1 MLQDGNTLKRKGVDV
16 VVGYVESHGRT
27 DTDAQIAE
35 LEVVPRR
42 KYGHRGVSLEEM
54 DVDAIIARKPEVV
67 LIDELAHTNAPGSK
81 HEKRYQDIEDVLAAG
96 IAVFSTCN
104 IQHIESVH
112 DMVERMTGVHVRE
125 RVPDSFFTIAKEMIM
140 VDVTPEELIDRMKAG
155 KIYKPEK
162 IDHSLANFF
171 TPGNLSMLRE
181 LALRELANDVEYK
194 SREKREEVSKSGQLS
209 SEKILVAIPSRENAA
224 SVIRA
229 GSRIANRSN
238 AKWYVVHVEPTAFT
252 PSSEAESTL
261 NKLFKL
267 SRDLGANVIQLRGK
281 DVAASVLQ
289 FAKEEGITQIVIG
302 ATQRPWWK
310 RMLSGSVVANLLSQV
325 GEIAVHVYPVRD
337 IKVDSA
343 IVREPEVSSVT
354 HVTLSSYLPSDH
366 IIVGLK
372 SVQTVEQTI
381 SILLDHLIQCEP
393 EFAPHRQHFL
403 DLVMRRERVM
413 STFLDTGIAIPH
425 AAGLEEITDIKA
437 VMALTPQGVLSL
449 DRQHTAYVVLLFFSP
464 AAGRANHLKFLSS
477 VARLFI
483 DKTVTREIAGATD
496 SSDAYEQIKTIEEIG
511 RK

>member
-1 MLQDGNTLKRKGVDV
+1 MLQDGNTLKRKGVDI
-16 VVGYVESHGRT
+16 VVGYVESHGRS
-27 DTDAQIAE
+27 DTDSQIAD

-42 KYGHRGVSLEEM
+42 KYEHRGISLEEM

-125 RVPDSFFTIAKEMIM
+125 RVPDSFFTLAKEMIM

-162 IDHSLANFF
+162 IEHSLANFF

-194 SREKREEVSKSGQLS
+194 SREKREEVSKSGHIS
-209 SEKILVAIPSRENAA
+209 SEKILVAIPPRENAA
-224 SVIRA
+224 LVIRA

-238 AKWYVVHVEPTAFT
+238 AKWYVVHVEPSGAI
-252 PSSEAESTL
+252 PLSETEATL

-281 DVAASVLQ
+281 DVAETVLQ

-310 RMLSGSVVANLLSQV
+310 RMLSGSVVANLLNQV
-325 GEIAVHVYPVRD
+325 GEIAVHVYPVKDD
-337 IKVDSA
+337 I
-343 IVREPEVSSVT
+343 VSSISRESEVAS
-354 HVTLSSYLPSDH
+354 VAQVKLSSYLTSSH
-366 IIVGLK
+366 ILANLRT
-372 SVQTVEQTI
+372 VQTVEQTI

-393 EFAPHRQHFL
+393 ELAPHRQHFL
-403 DLVMRRERVM
+403 DMVMRRERVM
-413 STFLDTGIAIPH
+413 STFLETGIAIPH
-425 AAGLEEITDIKA
+425 AAGLEEITEIKA
-437 VMALTPQGVLSL
+437 VLALTPQGVLSL
-449 DRQHTAYVVLLFFSP
+449 DRQHTAYAVLLFFSP
-464 AAGRANHLKFLSS
+464 EAGRANHLKFLAS
-477 VARLFI
+477 VARIFS
-483 DKTVTREIAGATD
+483 DSTVSRELSGQADSFSAYTQIRNAEEIARMA
-496 SSDAYEQIKTIEEIG
+496 
-511 RK
+511 